1 MGKGIIYLIPS
12 AISKDVARANC
23 TPQLKEVIMNTK
35 FFIVEHSR
43 EARRFIS
50 SLKLGITIEDL
61 NFKELNKHTSTS
73 EIKTMLQPAFDGKNM
88 GVLSDAGCPGIADP
102 GAEIVKL
109 AHSNRLQ
116 VIPLV
121 GPSSILLALMASG
134 HSGQNFKFSGYL
146 PIKTTELR
154 NKIIALEQASFRDHE
169 TQIFIE
175 TPYRADKLLQQLIS
189 TLKPST
195 ILTAAK
201 DLTGSDEL
209 IISFPVSKWPAGSL
223 KIGKTPTVF
232 LFMAT

>member
-12 AISKDVARANC
+12 AISKDVAQANC
-23 TPQLKEVIMNTK
+23 TPQLKEVLLNTM
-35 FFIVEHSR
+35 FFVVEHAR

-61 NFKELNKHTSTS
+61 NFKELNKHTSLN
-73 EIKTMLQPAFDGKNM
+73 EIKTMLQPAFDGNNI

-102 GAEIVKL
+102 GAEIIKL
-109 AHSNRLQ
+109 AHSNKLR

-146 PIKTTELR
+146 PIKTIELR
-154 NKIIALEQASFRDHE
+154 NKIIALEQASFREHE

-175 TPYRADKLLQQLIS
+175 TPYRSDKLLQQLIS

-201 DLTGSDEL
+201 DLTGSEEL
-209 IISFPVSKWPAGSL
+209 IVSLPVSKWQAASL

-232 LFMAT
+232 LFLAT